1 MDGAIGQYF
10 MSDCAACHWARS
22 RVCVCV
28 CVCVCACA
36 NSQGCLCVSN
46 GKGRVC
52 GGVCAYMLSLDYKIR
67 NMCVCVC
74 VCVFLCVCVCVCVCV
89 YECVPTVRLIQPN

>member
-1 MDGAIGQYF
+1 MVLLDSISCPTVPPAIGH
-10 MSDCAACHWARS
+10 AAGC
-22 RVCVCV
+22 VCVCV

-74 VCVFLCVCVCVCVCV
+74 VCISVCVCVCV